1 MDREQAKAVLA
12 LYRPGRE
19 GEDGPEMA
27 EALAVAERDPELARW
42 LEERSAVY
50 RAIQAKF
57 KSIEVPDGLKE
68 QILAERVTRT
78 KISWA
83 RSPGFLAA
91 AAVLVVS
98 LGLAVFWLRPRP
110 ENKFA
115 VYRNRMAGTALRDY
129 RMDLVTNDLNAIRQ
143 FLQTNKGY
151 GDYVLTKPLA
161 ALPGVGC
168 ALLSWRAHPVSMVCL
183 EVGQQNPLYLFVI
196 DRSALADP
204 PPASAPQFARVGKLA
219 TASWSQGDKAYL
231 LAGLGDEAFLRK
243 YF

>member
-1 MDREQAKAVLA
+1 MDKEQAKAVLA
-12 LYRPGRE
+12 LYRPGR
-19 GEDGPEMA
+19 DGDDDPEMA

-42 LEERSAVY
+42 LSERGAVY
-50 RAIQAKF
+50 RAIKAKF

-68 QILAERVTRT
+68 QILAECVTRT

-83 RSPGFLAA
+83 RRPAFLAA
-91 AAVLVVS
+91 AALLVVS
-98 LGLAVFWLRPRP
+98 LALAVFWLRPRT

-143 FLQTNKGY
+143 FLQKNKGY
-151 GDYVLTKPLA
+151 GDYVLPQPLA
-161 ALPGVGC
+161 ALAGVGC
-168 ALLSWRAHPVSMVCL
+168 ALLSWHAHPVSMVCL
-183 EVGQQNPLYLFVI
+183 EADKQNPLYLFVI

-204 PPASAPQFARVGKLA
+204 PPVSAPQFARVGKLA